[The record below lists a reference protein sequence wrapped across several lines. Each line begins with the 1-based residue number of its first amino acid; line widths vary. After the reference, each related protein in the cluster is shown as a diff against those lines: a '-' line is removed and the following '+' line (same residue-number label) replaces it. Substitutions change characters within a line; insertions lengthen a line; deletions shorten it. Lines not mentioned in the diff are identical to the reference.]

1 MEQRI
6 ALIGIIVKD
15 LGTSVQVNAV
25 LHDYSDKIVG
35 RMGFPY
41 RDRGVHIISVIMDA
55 TSNEISALA
64 GKLGRI
70 VGVSVK
76 TMMTNGE
83 SKDETD

>member
-6 ALIGIIVKD
+6 ALIGIMVEELD
-15 LGTSVQVNAV
+15 ASAQVNAV

-41 RDRGVHIISVIMDA
+41 RDRGVHIISIILDA
-55 TSNEISALA
+55 TGDEISTLA

-70 VGVSVK
+70 AGVSVK
-76 TMMTNGE
+76 TMVTNTG
-83 SKDETD
+83 SKNEAG